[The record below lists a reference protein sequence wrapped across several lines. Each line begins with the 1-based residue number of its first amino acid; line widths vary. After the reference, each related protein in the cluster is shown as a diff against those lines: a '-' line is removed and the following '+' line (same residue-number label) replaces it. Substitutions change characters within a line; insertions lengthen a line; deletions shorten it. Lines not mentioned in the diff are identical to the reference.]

1 MAENQTDRKEW
12 CELILRV
19 KSMPDAKNKSMLA
32 EEVDVRKAV
41 MTIDL
46 ELIDPVA
53 AIENEKK

>member
-1 MAENQTDRKEW
+1 
-12 CELILRV
+12 
-19 KSMPDAKNKSMLA
+19 MPDAKIKSVLA

-46 ELIDPVA
+46 ELIDSVA